1 MPFHIIREDITR
13 IHADAIVNAANE
25 YLAAGGG
32 VCGAIFAAAGREKLE
47 KACLGIGRCPT
58 GSAVIT
64 PGFDLPAKY
73 VIHAVGPRWYGGER
87 NEEKLLRGCY
97 QASLELAKLY
107 GCESIAFPLIS
118 AGIFGYPQRE
128 AFRIASESITDFLK
142 ENEMDVTLAVFGR
155 TALLIGEE
163 RFGRISEY
171 IDDHY
176 VEEHEYSRNANEP
189 GFFDGMPACAPSA
202 APVSGAGLLKKSR
215 SLKEAVAELE
225 ESFSARLFRLIDE
238 RGLTDSAVYKRA
250 NMDRRLFS
258 KIRSDENYR
267 PSKATVLAFAV
278 ALELSLEE
286 TKAML
291 QSAGFALSHSSRF
304 DIIVEYFI
312 KKGSYN
318 ICDINEA
325 LFVYD
330 QTLLGS
336 L

>member
-189 GFFDGMPACAPSA
+189 ELFDGMPVCAPSA
-202 APVSGAGLLKKSR
+202 APVSPLLRKSR

-258 KIRSDENYR
+258 KLRKEDYS
-267 PSKATVLAFAV
+267 PSKATVLALAI
-278 ALELSLEE
+278 ALELNSDEARDLLKRAGYALSDSSRADVIVSWFLEE
-286 TKAML
+286 KVYDI
-291 QSAGFALSHSSRF
+291 FA
-304 DIIVEYFI
+304 V
-312 KKGSYN
+312 
-318 ICDINEA
+318 NEA
-325 LFVYD
+325 LFD
-330 QTLLGS
+330 FGERPLS
-336 L
+336 S

>member
-142 ENEMDVTLAVFGR
+142 ENEMDVTLTVFGR

-189 GFFDGMPACAPSA
+189 ELFDGMPVCAPSA
-202 APVSGAGLLKKSR
+202 APVSPLLKKSR

-225 ESFSARLFRLIDE
+225 ESFSTRLFRLIDE

-250 NMDRRLFS
+250 NIDRRLFS
-258 KIRSDENYR
+258 KLRKEDYS
-267 PSKATVLAFAV
+267 PSKATVLALAI
-278 ALELSLEE
+278 ALELNSDEARDLLKRAGYALSDSSRADVIVSWFLEE
-286 TKAML
+286 KVYDI
-291 QSAGFALSHSSRF
+291 FA
-304 DIIVEYFI
+304 V
-312 KKGSYN
+312 
-318 ICDINEA
+318 NEA
-325 LFVYD
+325 LFD
-330 QTLLGS
+330 FGERPLS
-336 L
+336 S